1 MLEAMNKKLGAGV
14 TWGLLGAWVL
24 HDLEEVLV
32 APGWIRSNLPELRR
46 RVPQAPEG
54 LWKHLEQ
61 LDEKQFAVAVGVM
74 GAGIAGVAAAGHR
87 SQGRSGM
94 FQTVLFG
101 FGMHG
106 AAHLA
111 QAAIWRGWTPG
122 SATSA
127 VLVVPFSVWARR
139 RLRAAGVLRPT
150 TTLGAIASL
159 PLAAGAVIG
168 AHVVAR
174 RITAGRG

>member
-1 MLEAMNKKLGAGV
+1 MANKKPGAGV

-24 HDLEEVLV
+24 HDLEEVLA
-32 APGWIRSNLPELRR
+32 APRWVQTNLPELRR
-46 RVPQAPEG
+46 RVPQAEG

-61 LDEKQFAVAVGVM
+61 LDQEQFAVAVGVM
-74 GAGIAGVAAAGHR
+74 GAGVAGVAAAGHR

-101 FGMHG
+101 FGLHG
-106 AAHLA
+106 VAHLA

-127 VLVVPFSVWARR
+127 VLVVPFTVWARR
-139 RLRAAGVLRPT
+139 RLRTAGVLRPT
-150 TTLGAIASL
+150 TTFGAISSL

-168 AHVVAR
+168 AHLVAR
-174 RITAGRG
+174 RITAERD